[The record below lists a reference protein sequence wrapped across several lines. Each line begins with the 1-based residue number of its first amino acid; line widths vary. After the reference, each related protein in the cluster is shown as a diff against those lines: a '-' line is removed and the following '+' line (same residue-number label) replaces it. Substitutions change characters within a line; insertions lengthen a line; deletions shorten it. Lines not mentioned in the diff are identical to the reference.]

1 MIFAAGNIAEAYH
14 KFEEEHECNK
24 YCRAFKLP
32 TDYPDAVE
40 ETLDLNPNQALM
52 IAPDVSLE
60 EATIQR
66 NLRSQ
71 AAARTGRSTG
81 MPVSMAMSTM
91 ITQGG
96 AGQSSQRMQSTGT
109 GTGRRTRNTNQT
121 TILNTARQV
130 YKDGAK

>member
-24 YCRAFKLP
+24 YCKAFKLP
-32 TDYPDAVE
+32 TDYPDAIE
-40 ETLDLNPNQALM
+40 ETLNLNPNQALM
-52 IAPDVSLE
+52 IAPNVSLE

-71 AAARTGRSTG
+71 AATRSEGSTS

-96 AGQSSQRMQSTGT
+96 AASGQSGQHTRTR
-109 GTGRRTRNTNQT
+109 TGRRTRNTDQT

-130 YKDGAK
+130 HKYGAK